1 VNREEHVIHDTF
13 KVKKNKKKVSI
24 SETSHRQTSTTELCG
39 WTGRNST
46 LTRHKRL
53 VAAGDKERSRAR
65 PSGSARRVRE
75 VGEREEPVG
84 DRPVL
89 GRRDPQ
95 EGGPS
100 WRAGQRAL
108 VRAAQAPHR
117 VLVDGDVAAPAVEAG
132 GVLRR
137 RRAVDGDLQAADDG
151 AEEQREQDQ
160 AAVGLAG
167 APLRRIGRSQQSESS
182 VEMMSDLG

>member
-1 VNREEHVIHDTF
+1 LWLHWKE
-13 KVKKNKKKVSI
+13 
-24 SETSHRQTSTTELCG
+24 QA
-39 WTGRNST
+39 NST
-46 LTRHKRL
+46 LTCHERL
-53 VAAGDKERSRAR
+53 VAAGHEERRRAR

-75 VGEREEPVG
+75 VGEREEPVS

-89 GRRDPQ
+89 GRRDLQ
-95 EGGPS
+95 ERGPS
-100 WRAGQRAL
+100 GRARQRAL

-117 VLVDGDVAAPAVEAG
+117 VLVDGDVAAPAAVEAVEG
-132 GVLRR
+132 LRR

-167 APLRRIGRSQQSESS
+167 APLRESS
-182 VEMMSDLG
+182 VEMMSDLGMKQFCKEIA

>member
-1 VNREEHVIHDTF
+1 MNREEHVIHHTCH
-13 KVKKNKKKVSI
+13 
-24 SETSHRQTSTTELCG
+24 E
-39 WTGRNST
+39 
-46 LTRHKRL
+46 RL
-53 VAAGDKERSRAR
+53 VAAGHEERRRAR

-75 VGEREEPVG
+75 VGEREEPVS

-89 GRRDPQ
+89 GRRDLQ
-95 EGGPS
+95 ERGPS
-100 WRAGQRAL
+100 GRARQRAL

-117 VLVDGDVAAPAVEAG
+117 VLVDGDVAAPAAVEAVEG
-132 GVLRR
+132 LRR

-167 APLRRIGRSQQSESS
+167 APLDHKVFPEESIGL
-182 VEMMSDLG
+182 VETARAHRAWREKPKEMLNSGEETGLELGG